1 MLKILNE
8 GFQKIINNHK
18 FNVLMS
24 NNDIPAIIE
33 SINSQSQNIPQIHMP
48 LKRLTRAR
56 SLSANEY
63 MSKQL
68 LEAILTHIDFTNKE
82 NVIYFEDFAKELIWF
97 QLRGDKYK
105 VLGSKNTFIIHN
117 ITCDFEYKCTFY

>member
-1 MLKILNE
+1 MLKIFNE
-8 GFQKIINNHK
+8 GFHKIISNHNFK
-18 FNVLMS
+18 VLMT
-24 NNDIPAIIE
+24 NNDMPAIIE

-56 SLSANEY
+56 SLSADEY

-97 QLRGDKYK
+97 QLRGDKYE

-117 ITCDFEYKCTFY
+117 ITCDFEYKRTFY